1 MTLEKPQKIKEII
14 PKINGIF
21 GHMDYTFRAEVSKN
35 QLDLIFFANY
45 GSRNPSPV
53 VEALQD
59 KYGDALTSEELST
72 LAGLILAMYGE
83 KWEKLGD
90 IYDLEY
96 DPIHNYLD
104 EWSDTNEGEGTETTS
119 GTGSRTDTYGHAIST
134 SNTRTDNLSESVSG
148 SKDSTNTRTDNLT
161 SLETRDLENSSTRT
175 DNLTETNT
183 YGRTDTRTDNLT
195 QSEDISRSVTG
206 SGSETDTIYGF
217 NSSAAV
223 NANGSSTSDTNS
235 ETTSDDVTNTG
246 TQTHAL
252 SGSDGT
258 VNTGTQSISGTD
270 EGTVRV
276 ANTGTRAD
284 ELEEETS
291 STRLNTG
298 TRRVEETVTNSG
310 ADLRA
315 ETTSGS
321 KSTTDERNRS
331 GQHFGNIGNITSQK
345 MILEEIN
352 LWRWNY
358 MQEILNDVKEFCT
371 LPVYINPK
379 HYQLVD

>member
-45 GSRNPSPV
+45 GSRNPSPI

-119 GTGSRTDTYGHAIST
+119 GTGSRTDTYGHVVGT
-134 SNTRTDNLSESVSG
+134 SNTRTDNLSESNSVSR
-148 SKDSTNTRTDNLT
+148 DSTNTRTDNLT
-161 SLETRDLENSSTRT
+161 NLETRDLDKSSTRT

-183 YGRTDTRTDNLT
+183 YGRTDTRTDNLS
-195 QSEDISRSVTG
+195 QQEDISRSTTG

-258 VNTGTQSISGTD
+258 VNTGTQTIAEAD
-270 EGTVRV
+270 EGTVRTT
-276 ANTGTRAD
+276 NTGTRTDVLD
-284 ELEEETS
+284 EDTS

>member
-161 SLETRDLENSSTRT
+161 SLETRDLDTSSTRT

-195 QSEDISRSVTG
+195 QQEDISRSVTG

-258 VNTGTQSISGTD
+258 TNTGTQSITGTD

-276 ANTGTRAD
+276 ANTGTRTDVLD
-284 ELEEETS
+284 EDTS

-315 ETTSGS
+315 ETNSGS